1 MATSYTTTDLVA
13 DQLRR
18 DVRVE
23 IGQAEPSDTNQI
35 DLSFAGVDS
44 IRIRVE
50 GELSHNFGRFYS
62 IPLRLTDR
70 NTISLVE
77 KLATELTAYNCWLAI
92 HPQMTRDGLPAA
104 VMEWK
109 KNADALLAQIVPP
122 GKSTAQRG
130 RDIILEGE
138 SLLAGAGT
146 AGTASVVLTRFAPFG
161 GTE

>member
-1 MATSYTTTDLVA
+1 MATAYTTTDLVA

-62 IPLRLTDR
+62 LPLALIDR

-77 KLATELTAYNCWLAI
+77 KLATELTAYNCWLSI
-92 HPQMTRDGLPAA
+92 HPQMTRDTLPAA
-104 VMEWK
+104 VLEWK
-109 KNADALLAQIVPP
+109 KNADALMEKIVPS
-122 GKSTAQRG
+122 GKSAAQRG

-138 SLLAGAGT
+138 TLIAGADSPGT
-146 AGTASVVLTRFAPFG
+146 PSVVFTRFLPFG
-161 GTE
+161 GSD

>member
-23 IGQAEPSDTNQI
+23 IGQAEPTDTNQI

-50 GELSHNFGRFYS
+50 GELAHNFGRFYS
-62 IPLRLTDR
+62 LPLKLIDR

-92 HPQMTRDGLPAA
+92 HPQMTRENLPAA

-109 KNADALLAQIVPP
+109 KNADALMEKIVPS
-122 GKSTAQRG
+122 GKSTAQSG
-130 RDIILEGE
+130 RDIILSGE
-138 SLLAGAGT
+138 SLVAGAGA
-146 AGTASVVLTRFAPFG
+146 AGTAAVVLTRFAPFG
-161 GTE
+161 GTA